1 MRDSETMIRLSP
13 WRAWLILAL
22 APAALAADHAPDPQI
37 PQCEPV
43 PKLLHYEML
52 EDSRESR
59 IPHHGR
65 LHVSVIIDRKGQVRQ
80 VDVVDSTDDWFNE
93 VSIQS
98 VLEWRYA
105 PPSHACRAIMTLKF
119 QLSD

>member
-1 MRDSETMIRLSP
+1 MTRLTP
-13 WRAWLILAL
+13 LLVCLILAL
-22 APAALAADHAPDPQI
+22 APVVFAADHAPEPQI

-65 LHVSVIIDRKGQVRQ
+65 LHVSVIIDRKGQVRR
-80 VDVVDSTDDWFNE
+80 VDIVDSTDDWFNE

-98 VLEWRYA
+98 VLKWRYA